1 MKLIKSTT
9 LILCLGVSA
18 CSSFQGQDVQAQT
31 VAKPGDSQANTT
43 TSGGHWWWPFGGD
56 AKPAESA
63 KPVAQSA
70 DTKAQAKVAD
80 AKTEPKVVAKAPAAK
95 PEPVAATGDKA
106 THWWWPFGGEEAKPV
121 AKAEAP
127 KPLPVKVSKA
137 WLDEHEQKLRV
148 AVAGSNVKVERRDDA
163 LVLVTPVDGSFNPDR
178 AEMLLPVMLG
188 PLSRSAKSVSI
199 DEDSAVIVL
208 GFSDSTGAPALND
221 KISLQRAQAVAAI
234 FRLSGYS
241 GNRLIVRGL
250 AAAHPRADNATAAG
264 RAANRRVEVLIQPRA
279 TVLASLQSLAA
290 R

>member
-9 LILCLGVSA
+9 LILCMGVSA
-18 CSSFQGQDVQAQT
+18 CSSFQGTGDQAAAP
-31 VAKPGDSQANTT
+31 AKPGNAQAST
-43 TSGGHWWWPFGGD
+43 TSGSHWWWPFGSSD
-56 AKPAESA
+56 KAAEPV
-63 KPVAQSA
+63 KPVV
-70 DTKAQAKVAD
+70 KAA
-80 AKTEPKVVAKAPAAK
+80 EPKVAAKAAAK
-95 PEPVAATGDKA
+95 PEQAAAAGEKA
-106 THWWWPFGGEEAKPV
+106 SHWWWPFGGEDAKPV
-121 AKAEAP
+121 AQAEVL
-127 KPLPVKVSKA
+127 KPVPVKVSKA

-188 PLSRSAKSVSI
+188 PLSRSAKSVSV
-199 DEDSAVIVL
+199 DDDSAVIVL
-208 GFSDSTGAPALND
+208 GFSDSTGAAALND

>member
-9 LILCLGVSA
+9 LILCMGVSA
-18 CSSFQGQDVQAQT
+18 CSSFQGHGDQGATPAKPANAQASNAASGSHWWWPFGGSEKPAEPVKPVAKAT
-31 VAKPGDSQANTT
+31 EPKAESKVAAKAPVAKPEQAAAADTK
-43 TSGGHWWWPFGGD
+43 GGHWWWPFGGD
-56 AKPAESA
+56 DV
-63 KPVAQSA
+63 KPVAQA
-70 DTKAQAKVAD
+70 
-80 AKTEPKVVAKAPAAK
+80 
-95 PEPVAATGDKA
+95 
-106 THWWWPFGGEEAKPV
+106 EALKPV
-121 AKAEAP
+121 
-127 KPLPVKVSKA
+127 PVKVSKA

-148 AVAGSNVKVERRDDA
+148 AVAGSNVRVERRDDA

-178 AEMLLPVMLG
+178 AELLLPAMLG
-188 PLSRSAKSVSI
+188 PLSRSAKSVST
-199 DEDSAVIVL
+199 DDDSAVIVL
-208 GFSDSTGAPALND
+208 GFSDSTGAAALND

>member
-18 CSSFQGQDVQAQT
+18 CSSFQGQDASSQAA
-31 VAKPGDSQANTT
+31 AKPGDAQAATAA
-43 TSGGHWWWPFGGD
+43 SGGHWWWPFGAAD
-56 AKPAESA
+56 KPAEPA
-63 KPVAQSA
+63 KPVA
-70 DTKAQAKVAD
+70 KAAEAKP
-80 AKTEPKVVAKAPAAK
+80 EPKAVAKAPAAK
-95 PEPVAATGDKA
+95 PEPATATGEKA
-106 THWWWPFGGEEAKPV
+106 SHWWWPFGGEDAKPV
-121 AKAEAP
+121 AKAEEL
-127 KPLPVKVSKA
+127 KPVPVKVSKA

-188 PLSRSAKSVSI
+188 PLSRSAKSVSV

-208 GFSDSTGAPALND
+208 GFSDSTGAAALND

-279 TVLASLQSLAA
+279 TVLASLQSLAQ

>member
-9 LILCLGVSA
+9 LILCMGVSA
-18 CSSFQGQDVQAQT
+18 CSSFQGHGDQAAT
-31 VAKPGDSQANTT
+31 PAKPANAQASTAG
-43 TSGGHWWWPFGGD
+43 SGGHWWWPFGSEQ
-56 AKPAESA
+56 KPAEPT
-63 KPVAQSA
+63 KPVAQA
-70 DTKAQAKVAD
+70 A
-80 AKTEPKVVAKAPAAK
+80 AAK
-95 PEPVAATGDKA
+95 PESKVAAKTPAAAPQSSAAAGEKA
-106 THWWWPFGGEEAKPV
+106 SHWWWPFGSEDTKPV
-121 AKAEAP
+121 AQAEVL
-127 KPLPVKVSKA
+127 KPVPVKVSKA

-188 PLSRSAKSVSI
+188 PLSRSAKSVSV
-199 DEDSAVIVL
+199 DDDSAVIVL
-208 GFSDSTGAPALND
+208 GFSDSTGAAALND

-279 TVLASLQSLAA
+279 TVLASLQSLAV

>member
-9 LILCLGVSA
+9 LILCMGVSA
-18 CSSFQGQDVQAQT
+18 CSSFQGNGDQAAAP
-31 VAKPGDSQANTT
+31 AKPGNAQASTAA
-43 TSGGHWWWPFGGD
+43 SGSHWWWPFGGSD
-56 AKPAESA
+56 KAVEPV
-63 KPVAQSA
+63 KPVA
-70 DTKAQAKVAD
+70 KAAEPKAEAKVA
-80 AKTEPKVVAKAPAAK
+80 TTAPVAK
-95 PEPVAATGDKA
+95 PEQTAAAGEKGS
-106 THWWWPFGGEEAKPV
+106 HWWWPFGSEDVKPV
-121 AKAEAP
+121 AKAEVL
-127 KPLPVKVSKA
+127 KPVPVKVSKA

-188 PLSRSAKSVSI
+188 PLSRSAKSVSV

-208 GFSDSTGAPALND
+208 GFSDSTGAAALND

-250 AAAHPRADNATAAG
+250 AAAHPRADNTTAAG

>member
-18 CSSFQGQDVQAQT
+18 CSSFQGQDAQT
-31 VAKPGDSQANTT
+31 QAAAKPGDAHSTT
-43 TSGGHWWWPFGGD
+43 AASGGHWWWPFGAD
-56 AKPAESA
+56 DKPAEPA
-63 KPVAQSA
+63 KPVAN
-70 DTKAQAKVAD
+70 TV
-80 AKTEPKVVAKAPAAK
+80 EAK
-95 PEPVAATGDKA
+95 PEPKALAKATAAKPAPATAADEKA
-106 THWWWPFGGEEAKPV
+106 THWWWPFGSEDAKPV
-121 AKAEAP
+121 AKAEEL
-127 KPLPVKVSKA
+127 KPVPVKVSKA

-188 PLSRSAKSVSI
+188 PLSRSAKSVSV

-208 GFSDSTGAPALND
+208 GFSDSSGAAALND

-279 TVLASLQSLAA
+279 TVLASLQSLAQ

>member
-9 LILCLGVSA
+9 LILCMGVSA
-18 CSSFQGQDVQAQT
+18 CSSFQGTGDQAAAP
-31 VAKPGDSQANTT
+31 AKPGNAQASTT
-43 TSGGHWWWPFGGD
+43 TSGSHWWWPFGGSD
-56 AKPAESA
+56 KAAEPV
-63 KPVAQSA
+63 KPVA
-70 DTKAQAKVAD
+70 KAA
-80 AKTEPKVVAKAPAAK
+80 EPKVAAKAPAAK
-95 PEPVAATGDKA
+95 PEQAAAAGEKA
-106 THWWWPFGGEEAKPV
+106 SHWWWPFGGEDAKPV
-121 AKAEAP
+121 AQAEVL
-127 KPLPVKVSKA
+127 KPVPVKVSKA

-188 PLSRSAKSVSI
+188 PLSRSAKSVSV
-199 DEDSAVIVL
+199 DDDSAVIVL
-208 GFSDSTGAPALND
+208 GFSDSTGAAALND

>member
-9 LILCLGVSA
+9 LILCMGVSA
-18 CSSFQGQDVQAQT
+18 CSSFQGTGDQAAAP
-31 VAKPGDSQANTT
+31 AKPGNAQASTA
-43 TSGGHWWWPFGGD
+43 TSGSHWWWPFGGSD
-56 AKPAESA
+56 KAVEPV
-63 KPVAQSA
+63 KPVA
-70 DTKAQAKVAD
+70 KAAEPKA
-80 AKTEPKVVAKAPAAK
+80 EPKVAAKAPAAK
-95 PEPVAATGDKA
+95 PEQVAAAGEKGS
-106 THWWWPFGGEEAKPV
+106 HWWWPFGSEDVKPV
-121 AKAEAP
+121 AKAEAL
-127 KPLPVKVSKA
+127 KPVPVKVSKA

-188 PLSRSAKSVSI
+188 PLSRSAKSVSV

-208 GFSDSTGAPALND
+208 GFSDSTGAAALND

-250 AAAHPRADNATAAG
+250 AAAHPRADNTTAAG

>member
-9 LILCLGVSA
+9 LILCMGVSA
-18 CSSFQGQDVQAQT
+18 CSSFQGTGDQAAAP
-31 VAKPGDSQANTT
+31 AKPGNAQASTAA
-43 TSGGHWWWPFGGD
+43 SGSHWWWPFGGSD
-56 AKPAESA
+56 KAAEPV
-63 KPVAQSA
+63 KPVA
-70 DTKAQAKVAD
+70 KAAEPKAEAKVA
-80 AKTEPKVVAKAPAAK
+80 AKASAAGEK
-95 PEPVAATGDKA
+95 GN
-106 THWWWPFGGEEAKPV
+106 HWWWPFGSEDVKPV
-121 AKAEAP
+121 AKAEAL
-127 KPLPVKVSKA
+127 KPVPVKVSKA

-188 PLSRSAKSVSI
+188 PLSRSAKSVSV

-208 GFSDSTGAPALND
+208 GFSDSTGAAALND

-250 AAAHPRADNATAAG
+250 AAAHPRADNTTAAG

>member
-9 LILCLGVSA
+9 LILCMGVSA
-18 CSSFQGQDVQAQT
+18 CSSFQGTGDQAT
-31 VAKPGDSQANTT
+31 APAKPGTAQASTAAN
-43 TSGGHWWWPFGGD
+43 GGHWWWPFGGSD
-56 AKPAESA
+56 KAAEPV
-63 KPVAQSA
+63 KPVA
-70 DTKAQAKVAD
+70 KAAEPKAEAKVA
-80 AKTEPKVVAKAPAAK
+80 AKAPAAK
-95 PEPVAATGDKA
+95 PEQAAAAGEKGS
-106 THWWWPFGGEEAKPV
+106 HWWWPFGSEDVKPV
-121 AKAEAP
+121 AKAEVL
-127 KPLPVKVSKA
+127 KPVPVKVSKA

-188 PLSRSAKSVSI
+188 PLSRSAKSVSV

-208 GFSDSTGAPALND
+208 GFSDSTGAAALND

-250 AAAHPRADNATAAG
+250 AAAHPRADNTTAAG

>member
-18 CSSFQGQDVQAQT
+18 CSSFQGQDAQSSAA
-31 VAKPGDSQANTT
+31 AKPGDAQAATAA
-43 TSGGHWWWPFGGD
+43 SGGHWWWPFGAAD
-56 AKPAESA
+56 KPAEPA
-63 KPVAQSA
+63 KPVA
-70 DTKAQAKVAD
+70 KAAEAKP
-80 AKTEPKVVAKAPAAK
+80 EPKAVAKAPAAK
-95 PEPVAATGDKA
+95 PEPAAASGEKA
-106 THWWWPFGGEEAKPV
+106 SHWWWPFGGEDAKPV
-121 AKAEAP
+121 AKAEEL
-127 KPLPVKVSKA
+127 KPVPVKVSKA

-188 PLSRSAKSVSI
+188 PLSRSAKSVSV

-208 GFSDSTGAPALND
+208 GFSDSTGAAALND

-279 TVLASLQSLAA
+279 TVLASLQSLAS

>member
-9 LILCLGVSA
+9 LILCMGVSA
-18 CSSFQGQDVQAQT
+18 CSSFQGNGDQAAAP
-31 VAKPGDSQANTT
+31 AKPGNAQASTAA
-43 TSGGHWWWPFGGD
+43 SGSHWWWPFGGSD
-56 AKPAESA
+56 KAAE
-63 KPVAQSA
+63 PVA
-70 DTKAQAKVAD
+70 KAAEPKAEAKVA
-80 AKTEPKVVAKAPAAK
+80 AKAPAAK
-95 PEPVAATGDKA
+95 SEPAAAAGEKGS
-106 THWWWPFGGEEAKPV
+106 HWWWPFGSEDVKPV
-121 AKAEAP
+121 AQTQVL
-127 KPLPVKVSKA
+127 KPVPVKVSKA

-163 LVLVTPVDGSFNPDR
+163 LVLITPVDSSFNPDR

-188 PLSRSAKSVSI
+188 PLSRSAKSVSV

-208 GFSDSTGAPALND
+208 GFSDSTGAAALND

-250 AAAHPRADNATAAG
+250 AAAHPRADNTTAAG
-264 RAANRRVEVLIQPRA
+264 RAVNRRVEVLIQPRA

>member
-9 LILCLGVSA
+9 LILCMGVSA
-18 CSSFQGQDVQAQT
+18 CSSFQGTGDQAAAP
-31 VAKPGDSQANTT
+31 AKPGNAQASTA
-43 TSGGHWWWPFGGD
+43 TSGSHWWWPFGGSD
-56 AKPAESA
+56 KAAEPV
-63 KPVAQSA
+63 KPVA
-70 DTKAQAKVAD
+70 KAAEPKAEAKVA
-80 AKTEPKVVAKAPAAK
+80 AKAPAAK
-95 PEPVAATGDKA
+95 PEQAAAAGEKGS
-106 THWWWPFGGEEAKPV
+106 HWWWPFGSEEVKPV
-121 AKAEAP
+121 AKAEAL
-127 KPLPVKVSKA
+127 KPVPVKVSKA

-188 PLSRSAKSVSI
+188 PLSRSAKSVSV

-208 GFSDSTGAPALND
+208 GFSDSTGAAALND

-250 AAAHPRADNATAAG
+250 AAAHPRADNTTAAG